1 MENPQQN
8 FNQNTDA
15 VKQSVIVIGKVEEGW
30 VVLRWGEMWGS
41 GGAICF
47 VAKSFFKEEEEIGE
61 RRGRST
67 VKSYI
72 NYY

>member
-1 MENPQQN
+1 M
-8 FNQNTDA
+8 
-15 VKQSVIVIGKVEEGW
+15 SCVEMRGD
-30 VVLRWGEMWGS
+30 VGV